1 MIEIGGY
8 VLVFVVP
15 CEGGVDPGF
24 TVRRTLFLIEK
35 D

>member
-15 CEGGVDPGF
+15 CKGGVDPGF